1 MTNAVI
7 YARYSSSGQREES
20 IKGQLRE
27 CNSYAKRNGFT
38 VIKEY
43 TDSAL
48 SGTNDKRPAFQR
60 MIADAKSGSFS
71 VVIVWKLDRFA
82 RNRYDA
88 AMYRNELKKAG
99 VRIVSAMENISESPE
114 GIILEG
120 LMESLAEYYSANLS
134 ENIKRGIYDSALERK
149 KTTRLLG
156 YRRGPDG
163 KYEIDPVSGPIVRR
177 AFEEYAAG
185 KPMPEIVEGL
195 NADGLRTKDGTPF
208 KRNTLRTV
216 LRNEKYKGVYR
227 YRDIVDPHGIPAI
240 VSPELFDKVQK
251 ELANRAK
258 NYTKRKTKTGAT
270 YLLTGK
276 LFCGHCL
283 APMAGD
289 SARSRS
295 GEVYHWY
302 TCPHNR
308 YNPKTCTKK
317 RVPKDWLEAEVLRI
331 LHTEILTDEFI
342 EHAADAAVEYERH
355 FDNNSELD
363 GLRLE
368 LKQTEN
374 KIRNVSAAIATGV
387 ITKTLPEM
395 LAELEKQREQIET
408 AIIKK
413 SAGVHEFSR
422 DAIVAYLHELKAL
435 SHKDAGSQRHLI
447 NACIKSIYVFDTDD
461 PDSLRLV
468 INMNYF
474 DNDAEINHEEIVRI
488 VSSPL
493 HFAVT
498 SRTTVHGRRLLLVR
512 TIKKPAVLM
521 G

>member
-1 MTNAVI
+1 
-7 YARYSSSGQREES
+7 
-20 IKGQLRE
+20 
-27 CNSYAKRNGFT
+27 
-38 VIKEY
+38 
-43 TDSAL
+43 
-48 SGTNDKRPAFQR
+48 
-60 MIADAKSGSFS
+60 
-71 VVIVWKLDRFA
+71 
-82 RNRYDA
+82 
-88 AMYRNELKKAG
+88 
-99 VRIVSAMENISESPE
+99 
-114 GIILEG
+114 
-120 LMESLAEYYSANLS
+120 
-134 ENIKRGIYDSALERK
+134 
-149 KTTRLLG
+149 
-156 YRRGPDG
+156 
-163 KYEIDPVSGPIVRR
+163 
-177 AFEEYAAG
+177 
-185 KPMPEIVEGL
+185 
-195 NADGLRTKDGTPF
+195 
-208 KRNTLRTV
+208 
-216 LRNEKYKGVYR
+216 
-227 YRDIVDPHGIPAI
+227 
-240 VSPELFDKVQK
+240 
-251 ELANRAK
+251 
-258 NYTKRKTKTGAT
+258 
-270 YLLTGK
+270 
-276 LFCGHCL
+276 
-283 APMAGD
+283 MAGD

-308 YNPKTCTKK
+308 YNPKTCNKK

-331 LHTEILTDEFI
+331 LNTEILTDEFI
-342 EHAADAAVEYERH
+342 EHAADAAVEYEKH

-408 AIIKK
+408 AIVKK